1 MVQAVKYYSHDE
13 VKVILTHYGERIKQ
27 GEYSQKIKYD
37 EYRSMLNDQVGI
49 EINRNKLTNIEIKL
63 LGPKANSTYVYPN
76 THDFVKFLHK
86 YYMKPPFVYD
96 YNDCEE
102 EKDNMA
108 TYAYGTTNTNGTQC
122 NRPELVYSVDTNGL
136 TFTGSNAYINKDVL
150 NKITSIDNSTRAD
163 VYFNDVS
170 LTGSIETLTKE
181 IETLKA
187 AIDNNDRKEE
197 DKMKGF
203 NFDFGPCTD
212 GNVRMSI
219 YGLSIKNRN
228 GEWVSYNPTNKQ
240 IVNVDVFNF
249 DGGKFM
255 YKMPVAISGIQAG
268 DIIVHNKVPMFVIG
282 IAEDKGSVIAVDPY
296 AGEEKKVLLTH
307 SPFGFDFVTKIVS
320 MFSAFAS
327 TPTPDAP
334 FGNFL
339 PFMLMDN
346 GDIDP
351 MMLCMMMNQQNGGN
365 MFSNPMM
372 MYCLCS
378 DKMKDNNML
387 PLMMMMGGNGFGAP
401 ATPNGK

>member
-37 EYRSMLNDQVGI
+37 EYRSILNDQMGI
-49 EINRNKLTNIEIKL
+49 EISRNNLTNIEIKL
-63 LGPKANSTYVYPN
+63 LSSKVKSTYVYPN

-96 YNDCEE
+96 YNDCKE

-108 TYAYGTTNTNGTQC
+108 TYAYGTTSTNSTKC
-122 NRPELVYSVDTNGL
+122 NSPELLYTLDTDSL
-136 TFTGSNAYINKDVL
+136 TFTGSNAYISKDVL
-150 NKITSIDNSTRAD
+150 NQITNIDNSTSAD
-163 VYFNDVS
+163 LYLNGTS
-170 LTGSIETLTKE
+170 LTSSIETLTKE

-187 AIDNNDRKEE
+187 KIDNNDRKEE

-255 YKMPVAISGIQAG
+255 YKMPVAITAVQAG
-268 DIIVHNKVPMFVIG
+268 DIIVHNKVPMFVVG
-282 IAEDKGSVIAVDPY
+282 VSEDNGSVIAVDPY
-296 AGEEKKVLLTH
+296 MGEEKKVLLTH

-320 MFSAFAS
+320 MFSAFTN

-346 GDIDP
+346 GEVDP
-351 MMLCMMMNQQNGGN
+351 MMLCMLMNQQSGAN

-387 PLMMMMGGNGFGAP
+387 PLMMMMGNNGFCAP